1 MDCMKVC
8 VVTSGAARLP
18 ECDVALFG
26 FERLGAVDYESE
38 LSGKSEKFE
47 EVARLSRAADCGVV
61 CGCITSSRGAVRK
74 SAAAACSGKLLG
86 ISDMCRVFGDEEYKS
101 GASLG
106 LYMLGGCRAGV
117 LIENDIY
124 FPECMRSLAACGCSV
139 VLFLSEGLRPV
150 HSVLMRAYAYLYG
163 VPVIGCAGRTA
174 LFAETSGGLAT
185 SNLPLTLFETSRV
198 PCWRTVASRMRG
210 AAEDDDADF

>member
-1 MDCMKVC
+1 MKQKTEKYA
-8 VVTSGAARLP
+8 VTG
-18 ECDVALFG
+18 G
-26 FERLGAVDYESE
+26 IG
-38 LSGKSEKFE
+38 SGKSYL
-47 EVARLSRAADCGVV
+47 LSRLADAGFPVYSCDE
-61 CGCITSSRGAVRK
+61 INR
-74 SAAAACSGKLLG
+74 KLLARPD
-86 ISDMCRVFGDEEYKS
+86 IL
-101 GASLG
+101 AAI
-106 LYMLGGCRAGV
+106 RA
-117 LIENDIY
+117 Y
-124 FPECMRSLAACGCSV
+124 FPECMRSLAACGCSI